1 MYHITKNRHV
11 RLENSRSVVLREG
24 PRGVQPDLDGNPVD
38 LDAGLEK
45 ALGSAALARLI
56 EDGTI
61 EVRTRA

>member
-1 MYHITKNRHV
+1 MYHITKTRHV
-11 RLENSRSVVLREG
+11 RLDGGRSVVLREG

-45 ALGSAALARLI
+45 ALGSTVLARLI

-61 EVRTRA
+61 VERENA

>member
-1 MYHITKNRHV
+1 MYHITKTRHV
-11 RLENSRSVVLREG
+11 RLDGGRSVVLREG
-24 PRGVQPDLDGNPVD
+24 PRGVQPDFDGNPVD

-45 ALGSAALARLI
+45 ALGSDVLARLI